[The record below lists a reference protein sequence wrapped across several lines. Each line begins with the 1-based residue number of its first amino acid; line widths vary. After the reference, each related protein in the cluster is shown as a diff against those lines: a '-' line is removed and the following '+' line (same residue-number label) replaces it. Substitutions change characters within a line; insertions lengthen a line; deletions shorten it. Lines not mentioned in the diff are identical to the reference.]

1 MAVSGGVD
9 LPVDLPI
16 SALTTILHV
25 KPGKYEPS

>member
-1 MAVSGGVD
+1 MVVSGGID

-16 SALTTILHV
+16 SPPTTILHV